1 MESFL
6 FECVEDWAGLFTLNV
21 VLKRKLDGKVFTLS
35 NIYGPTCATLRVS
48 FFRELRYLGQRSQ
61 GAWAALGDFNVLYS
75 LEDKNG
81 PPSNSNE
88 ILQFR
93 EIISDIG
100 LMDLPLLNK
109 SYTWTNGRQCPTL
122 ERLDRAFISQ
132 AWQLSFPSSSLRAL
146 PRPRSD
152 HTPLLLSAHTFVP
165 SSCLFRFESL
175 WLRYPVISEVI
186 SQAWNSTVPTSDPF
200 NRFSSKIKNVQ
211 QALRTWSIGLTS
223 VIREQTALCLRWI
236 EWLDLAEES
245 RILTT
250 LEYELRPL
258 LKERYDELCLQEEM
272 KWKQRSRVQWLRAG
286 DANTKFFHHT
296 ANCRK
301 NRNTFSQLSDGTTSF
316 STPVSIAEHFLHEP
330 FTVDE
335 VKLAIFSSE
344 PEKAPGPDGFPM
356 LFYQRFWNILKDDIM
371 ALFESFHN
379 GSSNLTGLNS
389 SWICPIP
396 KKKHTATARDLRP
409 ISLVH
414 SMPKLISKVLATRL
428 QCFLNRLINPFQAA
442 FIKGRNLLDNFF
454 TAHILTHHLHLSKHQ
469 AALLK
474 IDFDRAFDHIS
485 WHFLFDLLRA
495 RGFGERWISWISC
508 LLQSSSTAVL
518 LNGVVG
524 KSFACKRGLR
534 QGDPLSPLLFIL
546 CVDVLFRMLHL
557 VSISHSLPAVGV
569 GDATFHTL
577 QFADDMLLFFDGSSR
592 SAAVIKLILNAF
604 SDSSGL
610 KINYQKSAIIPI
622 NLHNEQASSL
632 AAFFDCSTHSFPFN
646 YLGLPLSPKKLCKAD
661 YLPLIEKLD
670 NRLAGWKGLLLSR
683 GGRLVLLN
691 SVLSSIP
698 TFFCSAYLLPTWVIK
713 SIDKI
718 RRG

>member
-1 MESFL
+1 M
-6 FECVEDWAGLFTLNV
+6 
-21 VLKRKLDGKVFTLS
+21 
-35 NIYGPTCATLRVS
+35 
-48 FFRELRYLGQRSQ
+48 
-61 GAWAALGDFNVLYS
+61 
-75 LEDKNG
+75 
-81 PPSNSNE
+81 
-88 ILQFR
+88 
-93 EIISDIG
+93 
-100 LMDLPLLNK
+100 
-109 SYTWTNGRQCPTL
+109 
-122 ERLDRAFISQ
+122 
-132 AWQLSFPSSSLRAL
+132 
-146 PRPRSD
+146 
-152 HTPLLLSAHTFVP
+152 P

-211 QALRTWSIGLTS
+211 QALRTWSTGLTS
-223 VIREQTALCLRWI
+223 IIREQTALRLRWI

-272 KWKQRSRVQWLRAG
+272 KWKQRSRVQRLRAG

-316 STPVSIAEHFLHEP
+316 FTPVSIAEHLYHFFHSTLGIEQPPTAATNLSHLYGNEILDLTSLHEP

-335 VKLAIFSSE
+335 VKLAIFSSAS
-344 PEKAPGPDGFPM
+344 EKAPGPDGFPM

-371 ALFESFHN
+371 AIFESFYN

-409 ISLVH
+409 ISMVH

-428 QCFLNRLINPFQAA
+428 QRFLNRLINPFQAA

-454 TAHILTHHLHLSKHQ
+454 TAHILTHHLHLSKQQ

-495 RGFGERWISWISC
+495 RGFGERWITWISC
-508 LLQSSSTAVL
+508 LLQSLSTAVL

-557 VSISHSLPAVGV
+557 ASISHLLPAVRV

-577 QFADDMLLFFDGSSR
+577 QFAGDMLLFFDGSSR
-592 SAAVIKLILNAF
+592 SAAVIKLILDAF

-610 KINYQKSAIIPI
+610 RINYQKSTIIPI

-632 AAFFDCSTHSFPFN
+632 AAFFDCSTHCFPIN

-691 SVLSSIP
+691 SVLSSIS

-718 RRG
+718 RRGFFWRGKKLDNGFHCLAKWEHVCRPKRSGGIGVRNLRATNHALMMKTLWSFYN